1 MIPNYNFEKIMNA
14 IKYEIAEGLI
24 EYDKTT
30 GNLKHVIVD
39 DLNLPDDLFEG
50 LEDIHNDQLKVQILS
65 NTKHINKLNPLKV
78 VCLYVTPISISYTY
92 VSVYQLYTANII
104 DIIMGW
110 YKFT

>member
-50 LEDIHNDQLKVQILS
+50 LEDIHND
-65 NTKHINKLNPLKV
+65 
-78 VCLYVTPISISYTY
+78 
-92 VSVYQLYTANII
+92 
-104 DIIMGW
+104 
-110 YKFT
+110 